1 MSPASLLT
9 GVAAGLEFPARI
21 GAPFVDAAGDALANG
36 SGQGGAANRQV
47 VGAAHAA
54 AGTVDFN
61 AQSVWDAPP
70 CESNSRTEKS
80 TRKLAQQ
87 APHAVH
93 GSSAMRYASDSVFR
107 LSEAGVR

>member
-61 AQSVWDAPP
+61 AQSVWDATPLR
-70 CESNSRTEKS
+70 EQLTD
-80 TRKLAQQ
+80 RKVHSKTGA
-87 APHAVH
+87 AGAACGARVVGHAVCV
-93 GSSAMRYASDSVFR
+93 RFSV
-107 LSEAGVR
+107 